1 MLAIKHVFTTLKTVI
16 TWGGIEATSQH
27 VLNVQS
33 MIMNNAVM
41 PLPCGGTESARR
53 LLYYYCSE
61 EVRRHNRLGRDL
73 MAEPPPPPPPGQCPP
88 PGGVRRLRAAAG
100 FIISLGTPSGRY
112 E

>member
-53 LLYYYCSE
+53 LLLL
-61 EVRRHNRLGRDL
+61 VARRCGGTTAW
-73 MAEPPPPPPPGQCPP
+73 AE
-88 PGGVRRLRAAAG
+88 
-100 FIISLGTPSGRY
+100 I
-112 E
+112 